1 MKKILLIFLGMFALN
16 CFISAQDDSP
26 VIVVA
31 SEGSV
36 KYIPSDGSK
45 PIKVQA
51 GTIVKSSGSLKVK
64 DGSNVVLRL
73 IGSAGSVMK

>member
-36 KYIPSDGSK
+36 KYIPSDGSNL
-45 PIKVQA
+45 
-51 GTIVKSSGSLKVK
+51 LKCK
-64 DGSNVVLRL
+64 LAPL
-73 IGSAGSVMK
+73 